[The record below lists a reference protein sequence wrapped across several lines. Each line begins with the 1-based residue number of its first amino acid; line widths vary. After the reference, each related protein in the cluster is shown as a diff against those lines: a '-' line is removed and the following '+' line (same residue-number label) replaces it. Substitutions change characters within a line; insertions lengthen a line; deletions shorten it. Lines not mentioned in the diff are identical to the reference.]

1 MQEQLCKIQL
11 CSLQVVTKNNS
22 QEELQNQSQG
32 DTYQKSQLEQLLQN
46 MDTILMRYNPY
57 LHLKV
62 VIKKINLKEGT
73 NPINVSPYRYP
84 TFQKKHHGGIG
95 N

>member
-32 DTYQKSQLEQLLQN
+32 DTY
-46 MDTILMRYNPY
+46 
-57 LHLKV
+57 
-62 VIKKINLKEGT
+62 
-73 NPINVSPYRYP
+73 
-84 TFQKKHHGGIG
+84 
-95 N
+95 